1 MKRAFVSRTLVVVT
15 YGLAA
20 FSVLASEPVATVRRL
35 PPETTVFMTIPN
47 VSEFKIRTQKTSFG
61 RMLAETEGMDLMCA
75 IATAQGQPPHDIIS
89 RVFAPW
95 LGVNEDPV
103 TGAAHTVLGP
113 YWSGLLGK
121 ERLRAFQ
128 ASRRGGELVVEM
140 AGEGR
145 VYLVGKAVVLM
156 KGELLI

>member
-1 MKRAFVSRTLVVVT
+1 
-15 YGLAA
+15 
-20 FSVLASEPVATVRRL
+20 
-35 PPETTVFMTIPN
+35 
-47 VSEFKIRTQKTSFG
+47 
-61 RMLAETEGMDLMCA
+61 MDVWCA
-75 IATAQGQPPHDIIS
+75 IVTAPGEPPHDIVS

-95 LGVNEDPV
+95 LGVDEDPV

-121 ERLRAFQ
+121 GRLRAFQ

-145 VYLVGKAVVLM
+145 VHLVGEAVIVM
-156 KGELLI
+156 RGELLL